1 MPKVQSSPDAE
12 FDFAFRPKT
21 YWPETPTEATVLGQV
36 KGAVRR
42 RAAARALEQGGEPPP
57 DGAVEFM
64 LRPALTEEEREMWGR
79 MHPSHMGGEYLPAML
94 PGEVEVAN
102 IALRSVTRDVIQ
114 VRARPLEGGIA
125 FRVVDEYEAEGSEYA
140 IEPERAEGPL
150 PMGELV
156 DLIDTADP
164 GEQSCGLGLVEP
176 PLFANLE
183 GCDPDDLVGLVTVS
197 SAFYPQLGAYYEA
210 RANAVL
216 DEARVREDE

>member
-1 MPKVQSSPDAE
+1 MPRVQPPSDAE
-12 FDFAFRPKT
+12 FDFEIRPKT

-42 RAAARALEQGGEPPP
+42 QAAANALQQGGEPPP

-64 LRPALTEEEREMWGR
+64 LRPDLTEEEREMWGR

-94 PGEVEVAN
+94 PGEVEIAN
-102 IALRSVTRDVIQ
+102 IALLSVTGDVIQ

-140 IEPERAEGPL
+140 IEPERAGQPL
-150 PMGELV
+150 SMGELV
-156 DLIDTADP
+156 DLIDSADP
-164 GEQSCGLGLVEP
+164 GEQPYGLGLVEP
-176 PLFANLE
+176 PLVANLE
-183 GCDPDDLVGLVTVS
+183 GCDPDDLAGFVTVT

-216 DEARVREDE
+216 DEARLREDE